1 MITQIFTNK
10 TQDDLQQIL
19 LDPNLRQVTIHDIK
33 YTAILDDD
41 GRIIPRVEVRYLP
54 NAESQ
59 VILPSQS
66 DRLQAVELIIDLEM
80 MEGEQ

>member
-19 LDPNLRQVTIHDIK
+19 LDPNLQQVTIHDIK